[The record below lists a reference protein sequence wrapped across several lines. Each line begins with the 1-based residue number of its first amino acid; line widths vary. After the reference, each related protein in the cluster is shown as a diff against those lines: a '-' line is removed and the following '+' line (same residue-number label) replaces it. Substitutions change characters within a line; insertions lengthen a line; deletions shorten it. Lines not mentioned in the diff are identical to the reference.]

1 MDIGAFLKLTRQ
13 EKDLTQKEVADAV
26 GVSEGTVSRWE
37 SGKIGNMRRDKIEAL
52 AKVLDIDPTIITR
65 GKYAAVL
72 ESVDGPLKRLDTIP
86 SLPRPYKTPISR
98 VNLSSTTIT
107 GMLSAHAEA
116 AKTAKTAKI
125 TDAAAKDTLSVA
137 KAVEAAIV
145 GTANPV
151 SPVAE
156 ALASLANAAEALHKL
171 IEVSPNVDTVQAT
184 AEFNEDERQL
194 IADYRTL
201 SDSDK
206 QTIQIMIRSL
216 KEKNTI
222 ASSDAMHEEG

>member
-72 ESVDGPLKRLDTIP
+72 ESVDGPIKRLDTIP

-98 VNLSSTTIT
+98 VNLSPTTIT

-116 AKTAKTAKI
+116 AKTAKI
-125 TDAAAKDTLSVA
+125 TDSAAKDTLSVA

-145 GTANPV
+145 GTAKPV

-171 IEVSPNVDTVQAT
+171 IEVSPNVDAVQAT

-206 QTIQIMIRSL
+206 QTIQIMIRLL
-216 KEKNTI
+216 KEKNTS

>member
-72 ESVDGPLKRLDTIP
+72 ERVDGPIKRLDTIP
-86 SLPRPYKTPISR
+86 SLPRPYKTPLSR
-98 VNLSSTTIT
+98 VNCSPTTIT
-107 GMLSAHAEA
+107 GMLSARAEA
-116 AKTAKTAKI
+116 AKTAKI
-125 TDAAAKDTLSVA
+125 TDSAAKDTLSVA

-206 QTIQIMIRSL
+206 QTIQIMIRLL
-216 KEKNTI
+216 KEKNTS
-222 ASSDAMHEEG
+222 ASSDAMHEEA